1 MVIRQLVFALAVL
14 RFAEMKADPNSE
26 EEYWETIK
34 ATKVQ
39 LPVQVNSKGE
49 INPPPAVPHL
59 KVVCISDTHNQ
70 LDQVKEIPDGDVL
83 IHAGDLTN
91 YGSEE
96 ELKKFND
103 EIGNH
108 DLGFDD
114 TENLKERLEQYRGQG
129 TSRGYLLLTNATWL
143 HDKGV
148 EIDGVNFFGSSWHPL
163 YGYPFYRPRPE
174 LEEKWKVLPSNLD
187 VLITHSPALGYLD
200 AFGDERWGCRY
211 LLKEIEERVKPKSFK
226 AASRPL
232 TEHVHSSS
240 LPGTTSLVISTND
253 MVFYPMDLRVSLV
266 SDHPNLNRTSPKG
279 DLFEKSRKNESKK
292 RECLDREGVFG
303 PHGSV
308 ATFSPQE
315 VVITPRRRNAPSPMT
330 SSCIPP
336 LGFARLIGSELPAA
350 IAYS

>member
-1 MVIRQLVFALAVL
+1 
-14 RFAEMKADPNSE
+14 MKADPNSE

-211 LLKEIEERVKPKSFK
+211 LLKEIEERVKPKYHVFGHIHERHGVLSNGPTTFVN
-226 AASRPL
+226 AAQANRSNKIANRPL
-232 TEHVHSSS
+232 
-240 LPGTTSLVISTND
+240 
-253 MVFYPMDLRVSLV
+253 VFYI
-266 SDHPNLNRTSPKG
+266 PK
-279 DLFEKSRKNESKK
+279 K
-292 RECLDREGVFG
+292 
-303 PHGSV
+303 
-308 ATFSPQE
+308 
-315 VVITPRRRNAPSPMT
+315 
-330 SSCIPP
+330 
-336 LGFARLIGSELPAA
+336 
-350 IAYS
+350 